1 MVTALGP
8 TPLGYGAGAY
18 APTPTLEVYAPR
30 ALEPNAPVLRRW
42 GLRPDAYS
50 RGDHGTSTPLTSGA
64 SCSAT
69 RFSAFCVSAVTFLL
83 LTSIRNCCFG
93 AARRFGAPFSLAVR
107 RRRWCT
113 KNLYFAPLAK
123 DREVASSTWR
133 RTSCTVA
140 FGFAARIVC
149 KAFFVRMDRSD
160 RSSFFSECFNRR
172 LAFLIHV
179 PRRRAFKTPGE
190 QSAGTRTPQAGT
202 CELADEP
209 GVSSCAW
216 AASGL
221 SARITVAINDA
232 LFDPHVDRNPGGGR
246 RSITSL
252 ISLLVTG
259 VSKKSHSCSCTDAVR
274 HTWSKASIKS
284 SFLPRGLG
292 DAPAR

>member
-1 MVTALGP
+1 M
-8 TPLGYGAGAY
+8 
-18 APTPTLEVYAPR
+18 
-30 ALEPNAPVLRRW
+30 
-42 GLRPDAYS
+42 
-50 RGDHGTSTPLTSGA
+50 
-64 SCSAT
+64 
-69 RFSAFCVSAVTFLL
+69 L
-83 LTSIRNCCFG
+83 LTSIRNFRLG

-113 KNLYFAPLAK
+113 KNLYFTPLAK

-133 RTSCTVA
+133 RTSSTVA
-140 FGFAARIVC
+140 AGFAARIVR
-149 KAFFVRMDRSD
+149 KAVRVSMDRC
-160 RSSFFSECFNRR
+160 SFFAECFNRR

-179 PRRRAFKTPGE
+179 RRRRAFKTSGE

-246 RSITSL
+246 RAITTL
-252 ISLLVTG
+252 ISLLVSC
-259 VSKKSHSCSCTDAVR
+259 VSKNSHSRSCTDAVR

-284 SFLPRGLG
+284 SFLPLGLG
-292 DAPAR
+292 DAPAQRTHSLNAGTVLERRSSSNRGNVIS

>member
-1 MVTALGP
+1 M
-8 TPLGYGAGAY
+8 
-18 APTPTLEVYAPR
+18 
-30 ALEPNAPVLRRW
+30 
-42 GLRPDAYS
+42 
-50 RGDHGTSTPLTSGA
+50 STPLTSSA
-64 SCSAT
+64 SCAAT
-69 RFSAFCVSAVTFLL
+69 RFSEVCVSAVTFLL
-83 LTSIRNCCFG
+83 LTSIRNFRLG
-93 AARRFGAPFSLAVR
+93 AALRFGAPFSLAIR
-107 RRRWCT
+107 RRRWCR
-113 KNLYFAPLAK
+113 KNLYFTPLAK

-133 RTSCTVA
+133 RTSSTVA
-140 FGFAARIVC
+140 AGFAATIVR
-149 KAFFVRMDRSD
+149 KAVRVSMDRC
-160 RSSFFSECFNRR
+160 SFFAECFNRR

-179 PRRRAFKTPGE
+179 RRRRAFKTSGE

-246 RSITSL
+246 RAITTL
-252 ISLLVTG
+252 ISLLLTC
-259 VSKKSHSCSCTDAVR
+259 VSNKSHSRSCTDAVR